1 MVAVASEVRFY
12 VDESAV
18 GLGLALCA
26 ARKDTIYVGHPLIPE
41 CRRGALDTEWIPA
54 VAKRN
59 LIVIARDKK
68 LRTKPVEI
76 EALLSAGLRVFNI
89 GGKRDQSTWDWLLRV
104 VKLWPRMEAIIES
117 RPDGP
122 WIYMVNENG
131 LEEYRPGD
139 SESGR
144 PRSGG
149 EARPPAKRRRGRPGQ
164 AELFDDAALAQPG
177 GSELSGLK
185 PSKAVTNAASG

>member
-1 MVAVASEVRFY
+1 MVAVASELRFY

-41 CRRGALDTEWIPA
+41 CPRGALDTEWIPE
-54 VAKRN
+54 VARRN

-76 EALLSAGLRVFNI
+76 EALWSAGLRVFNI

-122 WIYMVNENG
+122 WIYMINENS
-131 LEEYRPGD
+131 LEEYRPDDGD
-139 SESGR
+139 KARPTPDEESRR
-144 PRSGG
+144 PRG
-149 EARPPAKRRRGRPGQ
+149 RRTQPGQ
-164 AELFDDAALAQPG
+164 GALFTDAALRDLG
-177 GSELSGLK
+177 E
-185 PSKAVTNAASG
+185 N